1 MYKSVREDAKSLL
14 KILWTQKMT
23 RNIPL
28 ASKIWPI
35 WVLGLL
41 DFKLCFRLDFRLLR
55 NLPYLKIQCSTTEN
69 QVWCCWCLPSIQ
81 IVSIVSPW
89 LSGSSQEWEFFILR
103 KNEMRKVHYRVQKVT
118 WITVILGGNSKT
130 VILVLGEIMIIEIN
144 KCSVVNLK
152 FTTSSRFF

>member
-1 MYKSVREDAKSLL
+1 MKSLFWKYFEL
-14 KILWTQKMT
+14 KRWREISLRLQKYG
-23 RNIPL
+23 P
-28 ASKIWPI
+28 

-41 DFKLCFRLDFRLLR
+41 DFEFDFRLDFGLLR
-55 NLPYLKIQCSTTEN
+55 NLPCLKIQCSTTEN